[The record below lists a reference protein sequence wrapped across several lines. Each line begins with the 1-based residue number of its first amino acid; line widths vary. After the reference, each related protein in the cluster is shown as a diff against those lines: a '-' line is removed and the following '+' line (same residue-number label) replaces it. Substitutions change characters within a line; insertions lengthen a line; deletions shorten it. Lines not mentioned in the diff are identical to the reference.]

1 LFEFLDKLTNEKGG
15 TQAQSGGGHMK
26 EIAPTMPVRD
36 LERAIAFYQDM
47 LGFATVFH
55 NPAVFAL
62 LRREGV
68 RIGLQ
73 HANKRPPGTGNCYI
87 WVEDIRSVYREL
99 RDKGVSFEDD
109 IAQRTYPGH

>member
-1 LFEFLDKLTNEKGG
+1 
-15 TQAQSGGGHMK
+15 MK

-99 RDKGVSFEDD
+99 RDKGVSFEGD
-109 IAQRTYPGH
+109 IAQRDEYDLTDFVIHDLDGNFIDIGGEE